1 MWYVYNMKYYS
12 QRKEDSPITC
22 IIIVQLEILLG
33 EIGQAHTGESHVLSL
48 ICGIYKVGLNEVWWL
63 LLCCGI

>member
-12 QRKEDSPITC
+12 KWKEDSPIIC

-48 ICGIYKVGLNEVWWL
+48 ICGI
-63 LLCCGI
+63 